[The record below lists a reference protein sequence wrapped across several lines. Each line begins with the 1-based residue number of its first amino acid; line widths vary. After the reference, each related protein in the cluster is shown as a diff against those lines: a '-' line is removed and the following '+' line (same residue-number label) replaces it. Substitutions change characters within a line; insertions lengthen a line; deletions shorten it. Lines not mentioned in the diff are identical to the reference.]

1 MLDGARLIRERKISV
16 ILFPEG
22 GRSETNLR
30 PFIEGAAFIAIKA
43 GIPVVP
49 VGLVNTRGILPM
61 HSGLLRPG
69 KVEVHIGDPID
80 TSEMTPRDRS
90 RLNQMLYERVAE
102 LIGEPVQ
109 SPA

>member
-1 MLDGARLIRERKISV
+1 V

-22 GRSETNLR
+22 GRSETGLR

-61 HSGLLRPG
+61 HSALLRPG
-69 KVEVHIGDPID
+69 HVDVRIGDPID
-80 TSEMTPRDRS
+80 TSTLTVKDRGT
-90 RLNQMLYERVAE
+90 LTQTLHEKVAE
-102 LIGEPVQ
+102 LIGE
-109 SPA
+109 